1 MSNFTIRF
9 YQDSVQLGFQ
19 SEAAGHPVFEDRD
32 FIEINIPGDMG
43 NVIVREA
50 TDNDKKQHAN
60 LFAQYKSGL
69 EPSIEGIPLENW
81 ARLTRA
87 QVLNYKALNFQTVEQ
102 IAEMSDTAAGKV
114 GLGAMPDRTA
124 AKAYLE
130 LAKDSALAMKQ
141 SLIIERQDNEM
152 ADLKRQVAELAA
164 LIEKP
169 SKTLHVKKD

>member
-1 MSNFTIRF
+1 MNFTIRF
-9 YQDSVQLGFQ
+9 YQESIQLGFQ

-32 FIEINIPGDMG
+32 FIEINIPGDQS

-50 TDNDKKQHAN
+50 TDNDKKVHAS
-60 LFAQYKSGL
+60 LFAQYKAGL
-69 EPSIEGIPLENW
+69 TPSIEGVPVEEW
-81 ARLTRA
+81 SRLTRA
-87 QVLNYKALNFQTVEQ
+87 QANNYKALNFLSVEQ

-114 GLGAMPDRTA
+114 GMGAFADRTA

-130 LAKDSALAMKQ
+130 LAKDSALAQKQ
-141 SLIIERQDNEM
+141 AIIIERQDNEM

-169 SKTLHVKKD
+169 KKTLTLNKE

>member
-1 MSNFTIRF
+1 MSSFTIRF
-9 YQDSVQLGFQ
+9 FQDSIQLGFQ
-19 SEAAGHPVFEDRD
+19 SEEAGHPVFADRD
-32 FIEINIPGDMG
+32 FIEITIPGDMG
-43 NVIVREA
+43 NIIVREA
-50 TDNDKKQHAN
+50 TDNDKKTHAN
-60 LFAQYKSGL
+60 LFAQYKAGL
-69 EPSIEGIPLENW
+69 EPSIEGTPLESW
-81 ARLTRA
+81 SRLTRS

-152 ADLKRQVAELAA
+152 AELKRQIAELAA
-164 LIEKP
+164 QIEKP
-169 SKTLHVKKD
+169 NKQLKLTKD